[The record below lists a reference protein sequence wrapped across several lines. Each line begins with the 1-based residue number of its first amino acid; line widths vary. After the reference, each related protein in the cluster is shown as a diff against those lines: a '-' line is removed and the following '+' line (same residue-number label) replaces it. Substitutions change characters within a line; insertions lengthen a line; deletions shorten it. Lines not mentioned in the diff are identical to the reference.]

1 MKISLA
7 RLPVEGTRFEHQYRV
22 DELDVSAH
30 EFELLEPPSITGRI
44 KRSGMDV
51 KLEGALKAVLN
62 VPCDRCLNDV
72 RVALDQTVNLVFI
85 PLEAERVA
93 KGEIELHESDLEFS
107 YYENDEL
114 DVDQLIREQLE
125 LALPVQV
132 LCQTECRG
140 LCPQCGADL
149 NSDACDCQPL
159 TDPHWQGLAELKEQL
174 EPPDPA
180 SKTKLKD

>member
-7 RLPVEGTRFEHQYRV
+7 RLPVEGTRFERQYQAG
-22 DELDVSAH
+22 ELDVSAH
-30 EFELLEPPSITGRI
+30 EFELIEPPFITGRL

-51 KLEGALKAVLN
+51 KLEGSLKAVLD
-62 VPCDRCLNDV
+62 VPCDRCLSDV
-72 RVALDQTVNLVFI
+72 RVTLDQTVNLVFI
-85 PLEAERVA
+85 PLEAERVT
-93 KGEIELHESDLEFS
+93 KGETELHEADLEFS

-125 LALPVQV
+125 LALPVRV

-149 NSDACDCQPL
+149 NTNACACQPL
-159 TDPHWQGLAELKEQL
+159 TDSRWQGLAELKEQL
-174 EPPDPA
+174 EPPD
-180 SKTKLKD
+180 

>member
-7 RLPVEGTRFEHQYRV
+7 RLPIEGTRFEHQYQTG
-22 DELDVSAH
+22 ELDVSAH
-30 EFELLEPPSITGRI
+30 EFDLTEPPFISGRV

-51 KLEGALKAVLN
+51 KLDGTLKAGLS
-62 VPCDRCLNDV
+62 VPCDRCLRDV
-72 RVALDQTVNLVFI
+72 SVTLDQTINLVFI
-85 PLEAERVA
+85 PLEAERVN
-93 KGEIELHESDLEFS
+93 KGETELHESDLEFS

-125 LALPVQV
+125 LALPVRV

-149 NSDACDCQPL
+149 NTNACDCQPP
-159 TDPHWQGLAELKEQL
+159 TDPRWQELAELKEQL
-174 EPPDPA
+174 EPQD
-180 SKTKLKD
+180 